1 VGELQL
7 VIIFGCKCI
16 LVRNPA
22 TTVFSSS
29 CMPSLVTLL
38 LRQQGDKD
46 ALLKALC
53 KDPRNGRL
61 HVLAQRVFLRWGPG
75 LPVERSRPSLLIVLL
90 FGKVTRAFGR

>member
-1 VGELQL
+1 MHPGAKPSDDSVQQQLRAVVGY
-7 VIIFGCKCI
+7 
-16 LVRNPA
+16 A
-22 TTVFSSS
+22 
-29 CMPSLVTLL
+29 TLL

-90 FGKVTRAFGR
+90 FGKVTKAFGR